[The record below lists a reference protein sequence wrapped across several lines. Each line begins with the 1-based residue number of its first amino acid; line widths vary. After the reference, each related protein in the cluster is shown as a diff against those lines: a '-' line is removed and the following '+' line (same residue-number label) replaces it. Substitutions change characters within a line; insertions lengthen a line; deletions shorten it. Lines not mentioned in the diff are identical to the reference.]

1 MKNYFL
7 LAFCLVTFAANAQ
20 SKIVKDSLMFTLSKP
35 DIDAIFTGLGIP
47 AGLVGIEYGVDV
59 YRLIYT
65 SMNYDSTP
73 TIASGLVMLPKS
85 VDYCALPIVSYQHGT
100 ILDKR
105 GVPSRWVGDER
116 FISLALAGN
125 GLISI
130 MPDYLG
136 MGDGPGFHPYQ
147 NARTE
152 AFSVVDMI
160 RATKELCDS
169 VNIGYSKQLFL
180 FGYSQGGHATMAA
193 HKMIQEQ
200 LSGEMQVTASAPMS
214 GAYDMSG
221 VQADLLLED
230 KPYSDPFYL
239 PYLIFGNNPIYN
251 LFTNP
256 SDILKSPYDVT
267 IPPLMDGFSSAGA
280 INAVMNDTV
289 KLIFKPE
296 LVDSFINDPNHFFR
310 VFLKDNDI
318 YEWVPTSPVRMYF
331 CTKDEK
337 VPFQNT
343 YTALNY
349 FLQNGAVSVDTV
361 NSGDLFHTDCAQ
373 PSFLNAKFWIDSYR
387 TRPLKVATA
396 TQPSSASSSTGTA
409 TVFTTDGLAPFTY
422 LWSNGNT
429 TEEATNLA
437 PGGYDCTVTDAN
449 GCVKVTSVQV
459 SILSGLG
466 DVIADAFSVYPNPT
480 AQSLTVT
487 FKELKGSKEV
497 NIIDGLGRI
506 VFEQNV
512 TQPSTT
518 LDVQNLSQG
527 MYTIRVA
534 NQYSKFIKQ

>member
-1 MKNYFL
+1 MRNYFFL
-7 LAFCLVTFAANAQ
+7 LFCLVTVASNAQ
-20 SKIVKDSLMFTLSKP
+20 SRIVKDSLMLSLSKP
-35 DIDAIFTGLGIP
+35 DIDNIFNGLGIP
-47 AGLVGIEYGVDV
+47 AGLVGIEYGVEV

-65 SMNYDSTP
+65 SINYDSTP
-73 TIASGLVMLPKS
+73 TIASGLVMIPKL

-100 ILDKR
+100 VLDR
-105 GVPSRWVGDER
+105 RDVPSRWVGDER

-130 MPDYLG
+130 MPDYHG
-136 MGDGPGFHPYQ
+136 MGDGIGLHPYQ

-160 RATKELCDS
+160 RATKELSDS
-169 VNIGYSKQLFL
+169 VGVGYSNQLFL

-221 VQADLLLED
+221 VQTDLLLED

-256 SDILKSPYDVT
+256 SDIFRAPYDVT
-267 IPPLMDGFSSAGA
+267 LPPLMNGFSSGGA
-280 INAVMNDTV
+280 INNAMNDTV

-296 LVDSFINDPNHFFR
+296 VLDSFVNNPNHFFR
-310 VFLKDNDI
+310 DFLKDNDI
-318 YEWVPTSPVRMYF
+318 YEWVPTSPVRLYF

-343 YTALNY
+343 YKTFNY
-349 FLQNGAVSVDTV
+349 FIQHGAVSIDTV
-361 NSGDLFHTDCAQ
+361 NSGDLLHTPCAQ
-373 PSFLNAKFWIDSYR
+373 PSFLNAKFWIDGFR
-387 TRPLKVATA
+387 TRPLKAAIA
-396 TQPSSASSSTGTA
+396 TQPSSASANTGTA
-409 TVFTTDGLAPFTY
+409 TVYPTDGLSPFTY
-422 LWSNGNT
+422 LWSNGNA
-429 TEEATNLA
+429 TEEATGLA
-437 PGGYDCTVTDAN
+437 PGSYECTVTDAN
-449 GCVKVTSVQV
+449 GCVKIAVAQV
-459 SILSGLG
+459 SILSG
-466 DVIADAFSVYPNPT
+466 VEEVAPNNFSVYPNPAT
-480 AQSLTVT
+480 QSLVVM
-487 FKELKGSKEV
+487 FKAFKKDEDLM
-497 NIIDGLGRI
+497 IIDALGR
-506 VFEQNV
+506 VVLHQNIY
-512 TQPSTT
+512 QSATT
-518 LDVQNLSQG
+518 LNVQNLSQG